1 MFDGGDASPDAPVG
15 GSFAGGGGGSAGM
28 PGTGGGGAAGSA
40 SAGSGGGGATG
51 SAGAQGG
58 AGGSASAGQGGGS
71 LATGGAG
78 GAIATGGAVSSG
90 GAKGGGGAGGGATGG
105 GGGSGAGGAQP
116 GGRGGA
122 GGATCPDLPATD
134 MLISDFER
142 GAAISAC
149 TGCSGYWYAV
159 NDGTGTQVP
168 AAASLSNFP
177 LTLDSGACGSL
188 YALETSGTGFKEWA
202 ALGVDLNQ
210 RGTSKSSYDVSGYSG
225 VAFRARTASGTSSLV
240 VLVPDVYSDPS
251 GGKCL
256 TGPDAGTG
264 NSCYDA
270 FKTPN
275 PLTVTSQWTDFTVK
289 FSTLQTEGWGLAAP
303 GGHLDVSQI
312 YGFQFRLVTTPQIPL
327 TFDVLFD
334 DVRLVK

>member
-1 MFDGGDASPDAPVG
+1 
-15 GSFAGGGGGSAGM
+15 
-28 PGTGGGGAAGSA
+28 
-40 SAGSGGGGATG
+40 
-51 SAGAQGG
+51 
-58 AGGSASAGQGGGS
+58 
-71 LATGGAG
+71 
-78 GAIATGGAVSSG
+78 
-90 GAKGGGGAGGGATGG
+90 
-105 GGGSGAGGAQP
+105 
-116 GGRGGA
+116 
-122 GGATCPDLPATD
+122 

-168 AAASLSNFP
+168 SASSLSNFP

-188 YALETSGTGFKEWA
+188 YALETTGTGFNEWA

-210 RGTSKSSYDVSGYSG
+210 RGTNKSSYDASAYSG

-275 PLTVTSQWTDFTVK
+275 PLTITSQWTDFTVK
-289 FSTLQTEGWGLAAP
+289 FSTLQTAGWGLAAP
-303 GGHLDVSQI
+303 GGHLDASQI
-312 YGFQFRLVTTPQIPL
+312 YGFQFRLVTTPQIAL
-327 TFDVLFD
+327 AFDVLFD